1 MLFYNSKNQN
11 ALMRA
16 HLTVKSTSFFFQS
29 AHCIVHFTNRMLISK
44 QYDVF
49 FMRVRIWDCN
59 DLQKKINYPPWRV
72 SYDFYCHVINLHTAW
87 KHKVGIFCL
96 YLHLKIDSFIKYK
109 YNPKDYWHHWAV
121 LSTKQKSHWRA
132 KERV

>member
-1 MLFYNSKNQN
+1 MQFHNSKNQN

-16 HLTVKSTSFFFQS
+16 HLTINSTSFFFS
-29 AHCIVHFTNRMLISK
+29 ECPLHCALHKPYVDIKTIRCFLYEGKNMK
-44 QYDVF
+44 
-49 FMRVRIWDCN
+49 
-59 DLQKKINYPPWRV
+59 LQRLQNKINNPPYRV
-72 SYDFYCHVINLHTAW
+72 SYGFYCNVINLHTAW
-87 KHKVGIFCL
+87 RHKVGIFCL

-109 YNPKDYWHHWAV
+109 YNPQDYWHHWAV